1 VIAVL
6 VALPACS
13 SDAPNSG
20 PSATAGTAAPN
31 TTTANPYA
39 IPVVIDVGYVGR
51 VLDGLDALKGDV
63 TRLIVTSK
71 TIPREAF
78 DRLQAMYTS
87 DDLLDREITSYSKDL
102 ADGLS
107 AYRPNPGNK
116 KSTVR
121 ELITKTP
128 QCLYVRVDRDYSAVG
143 VNGTT
148 GRAEWIALRPL
159 DRSRDPHNYN
169 QTGWAYLYE
178 GFTQQRTQPAQ
189 NPCVA

>member
-1 VIAVL
+1 MAVL
-6 VALPACS
+6 VALPGCS
-13 SDAPNSG
+13 RDAPNSL
-20 PSATAGTAAPN
+20 PSATVGTAPAQ
-31 TTTANPYA
+31 TTTTNPYA
-39 IPVVIDVGYVGR
+39 IPVVIDAAYVGR

-63 TRLIVTSK
+63 TRLVVTSK

-87 DDLLDREITSYSKDL
+87 DDLLNRELSSYSKDL

-107 AYRPNPGNK
+107 GYRSNPGNK
-116 KSTVR
+116 RSTVR
-121 ELITKTP
+121 EMITITA

-143 VNGTT
+143 INGTT

-159 DRSRDPHNYN
+159 DRSRDPNNYN
-169 QTGWAYLYE
+169 PTGWAYLYE

-189 NPCVA
+189 NPCVV